1 MRALG
6 MRSPWPSCKIAP
18 GKTGMAQRQ
27 IPLGITADDVPLG
40 SHLIHFWKTD
50 EEFESGV
57 RFLQLGID
65 NESEYCVLFGHD
77 EANARVLETLRK
89 TARDLDQALGGRRL
103 VVLRRES
110 SASATLA
117 DIEALFGKAIHSGA
131 TVIRYLGILG
141 MGTNPLPGKG
151 AGEVTELETSVTA
164 LAHRYPCVM
173 VCMYDVNTV
182 SGHLLL
188 ASGFATHPLAV
199 WNDELK
205 QNPYCDRKHTLPEN
219 VEGKVTLREA

>member
-1 MRALG
+1 M
-6 MRSPWPSCKIAP
+6 SESTIA
-18 GKTGMAQRQ
+18 
-27 IPLGITADDVPLG
+27 LGITEDDVPLG

-57 RFLQLGID
+57 RFLQIGI
-65 NESEYCVLFGHD
+65 NSESEYCVLFGHD
-77 EANARVLETLRK
+77 EANERVLETLRK
-89 TARDLDQALGGRRL
+89 TARDLDCALDERRL

-117 DIEALFGKAIHSGA
+117 NIEALFETASRSGA
-131 TVIRYLGILG
+131 TAIRYLGILG
-141 MGTNPLPGKG
+141 MGSDPLPGKG
-151 AGEVTELETSVTA
+151 ASEVIELETRVTA
-164 LAHRYPCVM
+164 LVHQYPCVM

-199 WNDELK
+199 WGDMLK
-205 QNPYCDRKHTLPEN
+205 QNPYCDAKQCAHRGQE
-219 VEGKVTLREA
+219 VA

>member
-1 MRALG
+1 
-6 MRSPWPSCKIAP
+6 
-18 GKTGMAQRQ
+18 MAERT
-27 IPLGITADDVPLG
+27 IPLGITDDEVPLG

-57 RFLQLGID
+57 HFLRLGID
-65 NESEYCVLFGHD
+65 NESEYCILFGHD
-77 EANARVLETLRK
+77 EANDRVLETLRR
-89 TARDLDQALGGRRL
+89 TSRDLDRVVREQRL
-103 VVLRRES
+103 VVVRRDS

-117 DIEALFGKAIHSGA
+117 KIEALFGVALRKGA

-141 MGTNPLPGKG
+141 MGDDPLPGKG
-151 AGEVTELETSVTA
+151 AKEVVELETSVTA
-164 LAHRYPCVM
+164 LAPRYPCVM

-199 WNDELK
+199 WNKELK
-205 QNPYCDRKHTLPEN
+205 ENPYSDRQSSCCPTGEL
-219 VEGKVTLREA
+219 A

>member
-1 MRALG
+1 
-6 MRSPWPSCKIAP
+6 
-18 GKTGMAQRQ
+18 MADRKVQ
-27 IPLGITADDVPLG
+27 LGITEDEVPLG

-65 NESEYCVLFGHD
+65 NESEYCIVFGHD
-77 EANARVLETLRK
+77 EANERVLETLRK
-89 TARDLDQALGGRRL
+89 TAPGLDRALEAQRL
-103 VVLRRES
+103 VVLPRNS
-110 SASATLA
+110 TASATLA
-117 DIEALFGKAIHSGA
+117 SIEALFEKAVRHGA
-131 TVIRYLGILG
+131 TAIRHLGILG
-141 MGTNPLPGKG
+141 MGADPLPGKG
-151 AGEVTELETSVTA
+151 ASEVIELETRVTA

-205 QNPYCDRKHTLPEN
+205 ENPYCESKPAYPCQAGE
-219 VEGKVTLREA
+219 VA

>member
-1 MRALG
+1 MTQH
-6 MRSPWPSCKIAP
+6 KI
-18 GKTGMAQRQ
+18 R
-27 IPLGITADDVPLG
+27 LGITEDDVPLG

-50 EEFESGV
+50 VEFDSGV

-77 EANARVLETLRK
+77 EANARVLETLRR
-89 TARDLDQALGGRRL
+89 TARHFDQALGGQRL
-103 VVLRRES
+103 AVLRRES
-110 SASATLA
+110 SASATVA
-117 DIEALFGKAIHSGA
+117 NIEALFGKAIRSGA
-131 TVIRYLGILG
+131 TAIRYLGILG
-141 MGTNPLPGKG
+141 MGSDPLPGKG
-151 AGEVTELETSVTA
+151 ASEVTELETTVTA
-164 LAHRYPCVM
+164 LAPRYPCVM

-199 WNDELK
+199 WNDELR
-205 QNPYCDRKHTLPEN
+205 QNPYCDLKQVPSED

>member
-1 MRALG
+1 M
-6 MRSPWPSCKIAP
+6 SESTIA
-18 GKTGMAQRQ
+18 
-27 IPLGITADDVPLG
+27 LGITEDEVPLG

-57 RFLQLGID
+57 RFLRFGID
-65 NESEYCVLFGHD
+65 NESECCVLFGHD
-77 EANARVLETLRK
+77 EANKRVLESLRK
-89 TARDLDQALGGRRL
+89 STRDLDSVLGDRRL

-110 SASATLA
+110 SAAATVA
-117 DIEALFGKAIHSGA
+117 NIEALFENAIRGGA

-141 MGTNPLPGKG
+141 MGSDPLPGRG
-151 AGEVTELETSVTA
+151 ASEVIELETSVTA

-199 WNDELK
+199 WNDQLN
-205 QNPYCDRKHTLPEN
+205 QNPYCNAEKISAHRTEE
-219 VEGKVTLREA
+219 VA

>member
-1 MRALG
+1 M
-6 MRSPWPSCKIAP
+6 SESTIA
-18 GKTGMAQRQ
+18 
-27 IPLGITADDVPLG
+27 LGITEDEVPLG

-57 RFLQLGID
+57 RFLRLGID
-65 NESEYCVLFGHD
+65 NESECCILFGHD
-77 EANARVLETLRK
+77 EANKRVLESLRK
-89 TARDLDQALGGRRL
+89 SSRDLDGVLAERRL

-110 SASATLA
+110 SAAATVA
-117 DIEALFGKAIHSGA
+117 KIEALFENAIRSGA
-131 TVIRYLGILG
+131 TAIRYLGILG
-141 MGTNPLPGKG
+141 MGSDPLPGRG
-151 AGEVTELETSVTA
+151 ASEVIELETSVTA

-199 WNDELK
+199 WNEQLS
-205 QNPYCDRKHTLPEN
+205 QNPYCNAEKICAHRTEE
-219 VEGKVTLREA
+219 VA

>member
-1 MRALG
+1 M
-6 MRSPWPSCKIAP
+6 PENKIA
-18 GKTGMAQRQ
+18 
-27 IPLGITADDVPLG
+27 LGITRDYVSLG

-50 EEFESGV
+50 EEFESGI

-65 NESEYCVLFGHD
+65 NESEHCVLFGHD
-77 EANARVLETLRK
+77 ETNQRVLEGLRK
-89 TARDLDQALGGRRL
+89 TAPDLDKVVNARRF

-117 DIEALFGKAIHSGA
+117 RIDTLFETAVRTGA
-131 TVIRYLGILG
+131 TAIRYLGILE
-141 MGTNPLPGKG
+141 MGSEPLPGNG
-151 AGEVTELETSVTA
+151 ANEVVELETKVTA
-164 LAHRYPCVM
+164 LVHRYPCVM

-199 WNDELK
+199 WNDKLE
-205 QNPYCDRKHTLPEN
+205 QNPYCSTKQASACCTQE
-219 VEGKVTLREA
+219 VA

>member
-1 MRALG
+1 MTE
-6 MRSPWPSCKIAP
+6 SK
-18 GKTGMAQRQ
+18 
-27 IPLGITADDVPLG
+27 IPLGITEDYVSLG

-57 RFLQLGID
+57 RFLKLGID
-65 NESEYCVLFGHD
+65 NESEHCVLFGHD
-77 EANARVLETLRK
+77 EANWRVLETLRK
-89 TARDLDQALGGRRL
+89 TVRNLDGALVERRL

-110 SASATLA
+110 SASATVA
-117 DIEALFGKAIHSGA
+117 SIETLFETAIRSGA
-131 TVIRYLGILG
+131 KAIRYLGILG
-141 MGTNPLPGKG
+141 MGHDPLPGRG
-151 AGEVTELETSVTA
+151 GSEVIELETKVTA

-199 WNDELK
+199 WNDKLE
-205 QNPYCDRKHTLPEN
+205 QNPYCDTKQTSACRN
-219 VEGKVTLREA
+219 REVA